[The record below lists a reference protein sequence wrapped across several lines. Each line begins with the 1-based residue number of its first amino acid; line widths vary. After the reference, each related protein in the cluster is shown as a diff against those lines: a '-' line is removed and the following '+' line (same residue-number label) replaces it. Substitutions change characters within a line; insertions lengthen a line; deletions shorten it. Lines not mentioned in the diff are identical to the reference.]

1 MGTLTNGVSVDPLLQ
16 FGVLLQCPRCA
27 SRLSGMECS
36 LCAFEIQINDGIMHA
51 LPEER
56 SQHFAR
62 FAQDYQYIR
71 AAEGR
76 SSNTDRFYLDLPY
89 HDITG
94 RNSKQWQIRACSY
107 DHLIEH
113 VLYRSVARG
122 GLILDVGAGNC
133 WMSYR
138 LALTGYRPVAVDLV
152 TNGFDGLGAARHYQ
166 ARLPSLFPRFQAD
179 MEHLPFQDA
188 QFDAVIFNASFHY
201 SEDYT
206 TTMRSVLRCVRRG
219 GLVVISDTPWYSREE
234 SGRQMLRERRAAFL
248 KTYGTSSDALES
260 QEFVTNERLRDLE
273 AKFSIRWRVHTPH
286 YGFSWA
292 MRPLKAK
299 LLRRREP
306 SRFRIYV
313 ARKNA

>member
-1 MGTLTNGVSVDPLLQ
+1 MGTLTNETLVDHSLQ
-16 FGVLLQCPRCA
+16 FGVLLQCPRCE

-36 LCAFEIQINDGIMHA
+36 VCAFEILINDGIMHA

-56 SQHFAR
+56 SQHFTR

-76 SSNTDRFYLDLPY
+76 SSNSDNFYLDLPY
-89 HDITG
+89 RDITG
-94 RNSKQWQIRACSY
+94 RNSKQWQIRARSY
-107 DHLIEH
+107 DHLIER

-138 LALTGYRPVAVDLV
+138 LALAGYRPVAVDLV
-152 TNGFDGLGAARHYQ
+152 ANRFDGLGAARHYQ
-166 ARLPSLFPRFQAD
+166 TRLPSLFPRFQAD

-188 QFDAVIFNASFHY
+188 QFDAAIFNASFHY
-201 SEDYT
+201 SEDYAT
-206 TTMRSVLRCVRRG
+206 TLRSVLRCVRNG
-219 GLVVISDTPWYSREE
+219 GPVIISDTPWYSREE
-234 SGRQMLRERRAAFL
+234 SGMQMLRERRAAFL
-248 KTYGTSSDALES
+248 KTYGTPSDALES
-260 QEFVTNERLRDLE
+260 QEFLTDKRLHDLE
-273 AKFSIRWRVHTPH
+273 EELSVRWMVHTPY
-286 YGFSWA
+286 YGLKWA

-299 LLRRREP
+299 LLGRREP

>member
-1 MGTLTNGVSVDPLLQ
+1 MGTLTNGASVDPLLQ
-16 FGVLLQCPRCA
+16 FGVLLQCSRCA
-27 SRLSGMECS
+27 ARLSGMECPV
-36 LCAFEIQINDGIMHA
+36 CAFEIHIDNGIMHA

-56 SQHFAR
+56 SKHFAR

-76 SSNTDRFYLDLPY
+76 SSNADNFYISLPY

-94 RNSKQWQIRACSY
+94 RNSKQWQIRAQSY
-107 DHLIEH
+107 DHLVDR
-113 VLYRSVARG
+113 VLHRNVARG

-138 LALTGYRPVAVDLV
+138 LALAGYRPVAVDLV

-166 ARLPSLFPRFQAD
+166 TRLPGLFPRFQAD
-179 MEHLPFQDA
+179 MQHLPFQGA
-188 QFDAVIFNASFHY
+188 QFDAAIFNASFHY
-201 SEDYT
+201 SEDYAAT
-206 TTMRSVLRCVRRG
+206 LRSVLRCVRKA
-219 GLVVISDTPWYSREE
+219 GLVIVSDTPWYSSEE
-234 SGRQMLRERRAAFL
+234 SGRQMVRERRAAFL
-248 KTYGTSSDALES
+248 KTYGTSSDAIES
-260 QEFVTNERLRDLE
+260 QEFLTDKRLHDLE
-273 AKFSIRWRVHTPH
+273 EELSISWKVHTPH
-286 YGFSWA
+286 YGIRWA

-313 ARKNA
+313 ARTNA